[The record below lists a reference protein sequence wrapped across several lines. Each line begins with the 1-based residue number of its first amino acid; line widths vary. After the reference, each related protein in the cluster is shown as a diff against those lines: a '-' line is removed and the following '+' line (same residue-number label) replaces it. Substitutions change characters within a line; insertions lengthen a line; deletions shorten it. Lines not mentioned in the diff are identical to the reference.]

1 MVGLVGC
8 QQPHAG
14 DIDRALIGEVLT
26 HSEFAANL
34 RTLAMPGG
42 RLTGTPNAERAGQFV
57 ADKLRAYGLQNVHFE
72 PFEMSCWTVKQT
84 RVTLLSEPPCV
95 LAGAVALAR
104 TLPTPPGGITAELI
118 DLGEGAEQDFAAR
131 GDELRGKFVLV
142 QDDRHTR
149 KDKLLRAR
157 QHGAVGLVVM
167 SPSDHVPIIGNG
179 HLTPR
184 PEPAVVIPHDEQL
197 LDRLGSGERIV
208 VNIELDT
215 DNWHCRPN
223 NVVAELPGR
232 GPLAR
237 EIVILCA
244 HLDSWHL
251 AEGALD
257 NGSGSAV
264 ILETARALARV
275 GEQPRRTIRFIW
287 FMGEEQMLE
296 GSEAYVRAHADE
308 LDRVV
313 AVVNVDMP
321 GSPRRFGVFGHH
333 EIEPFLRSLSANLAG
348 FELDAEIGEW
358 SGDGSDHAPFM
369 KQGVCTLSLG
379 GELGPGVKGYHTAGD
394 TYDSV
399 DRRGTVQSA
408 AVLSVVVRHLADAP
422 ERPTRRLPPAE
433 PDHAK

>member
-1 MVGLVGC
+1 MM
-8 QQPHAG
+8 
-14 DIDRALIGEVLT
+14 

-42 RLTGTPNAERAGQFV
+42 RLTGTPNAELAGQFV

-72 PFEMSCWTVKQT
+72 PFEMSCWTVRET
-84 RVTLLSEPPCV
+84 RVTLLTDPPRV
-95 LAGAVALAR
+95 LEGAVALAR
-104 TLPTPPGGITAELI
+104 TIATPPEGVTAELT
-118 DLGEGAEQDFAAR
+118 DLGEGTEEQFAAGAAELPGRFVLTRDTHQHR
-131 GDELRGKFVLV
+131 GDRLRW
-142 QDDRHTR
+142 
-149 KDKLLRAR
+149 AR
-157 QHGAVGLVVM
+157 ERGAVGLVVM
-167 SPSDHVPIIGNG
+167 SDPNHEPVIGNG
-179 HLTPR
+179 HRTPR
-184 PEPAVVIPHDEQL
+184 PEPGVVIRHDEDL
-197 LDRLGSGERIV
+197 LERLKNGEHPRL
-208 VNIELDT
+208 NIYLDT
-215 DNWHCRPN
+215 DNWDCRPN

-251 AEGALD
+251 AEGAMD

-264 ILETARALARV
+264 ILETARALARA

-348 FELDAEIGEW
+348 YELDAEIGAW

-408 AVLSVVVRHLADAP
+408 AVLAVVVRHLADVP

-433 PDHAK
+433 PDNAK